1 MIKLKSRDLAN
12 MFWERASL
20 TPDKAGQMVKVEGK
34 WVEIPY
40 REIAEKVKKIA
51 LGLLALGFKKGDKLS
66 LLSENRA
73 EWFWVDFATMS
84 IGGVLVTI
92 YATNTPEQV
101 AYIVKDSESRF
112 VVVSNNN
119 QLQKVLSKKRELKT
133 VEKIVIFDPIKD
145 ITDRDPMVMS
155 LDDLM
160 KLGESYDDPG
170 ELDRRLTEIDP
181 DDLASLIY
189 TSGTTGDPKG
199 VMLTHRNFLS
209 NVESAMKVMPIR
221 SDDVALSF
229 LPLSHSLERM
239 AGHFTM
245 VYAGV
250 TIAYAESLDKLPQN
264 LREVKPTVLI
274 SVPRIYEKVSA
285 RIRENVEKSGPV
297 KKAIFD
303 WALGVG
309 RRVSQLKQQK
319 RPVPLPLKLQL
330 ALADRLVFSKLK
342 EAVGGRIRYFVSGGA
357 PLAKEIAEFFHA
369 AGMLICEG
377 YGLTETSPVL
387 TANTPDAYKFGTVG
401 KPFPGVEIKIADD
414 GEILAK
420 GPNVMKGYY
429 KKPEATKEAFDEE
442 GWFHTGDVGEFDEDG
457 FLRITDRKKELIV
470 TSGGKNIAPQP
481 IENMLKMNKFIEQ
494 VCLIGDR
501 RKFISAIVVPNFEAL
516 EAWAKQQ
523 GIEFSN
529 REELVKNPKVVEL
542 YNRAIDEVNSKLAK
556 YETIKKFVLSPIEFT
571 QENKMLTPTL
581 KVRRKVV
588 MQRFANE
595 IESMYAE

>member
-1 MIKLKSRDLAN
+1 I
-12 MFWERASL
+12 
-20 TPDKAGQMVKVEGK
+20 
-34 WVEIPY
+34 
-40 REIAEKVKKIA
+40 
-51 LGLLALGFKKGDKLS
+51 
-66 LLSENRA
+66 
-73 EWFWVDFATMS
+73 
-84 IGGVLVTI
+84 
-92 YATNTPEQV
+92 
-101 AYIVKDSESRF
+101 KDSESRF
-112 VVVSNNN
+112 VVVSNNS

-274 SVPRIYEKVSA
+274 SVPRIYEKVDA

-330 ALADRLVFSKLK
+330 ALADKLVFSKLK

-529 REELVKNPKVVEL
+529 REELVRNPKVVEL
-542 YNRAIDEVNSKLAK
+542 YSRAIDEVNSKLAK

-588 MQRFANE
+588 MQKFANE